1 MSRDG
6 SAIIARGSNDS
17 TVFIWRVADGAQ
29 LLVYRDF
36 TQTVYSVDLTP
47 DRTLYAIPGSEEVLL
62 RSTKDGTLVR
72 SIAQP
77 SGYLTFNNTGDILA
91 VDGENNTALLYRVSD
106 GTLLKTLTGHSS
118 GILSLAFN
126 PSGTILATGSLDK
139 TLKLWDMNGNLLKSI
154 TAANNYVNGVSFD
167 PTGSYVAGRA
177 QHFGNGLGRIGR
189 KRCTGSDGIYHRCCN
204 DEVQYPRQAF
214 SDRRIHRKDQ
224 SLSCI
229 PAMDQLVVP

>member
-1 MSRDG
+1 M
-6 SAIIARGSNDS
+6 
-17 TVFIWRVADGAQ
+17 
-29 LLVYRDF
+29 
-36 TQTVYSVDLTP
+36 
-47 DRTLYAIPGSEEVLL
+47 
-62 RSTKDGTLVR
+62 R

-167 PTGSYVAGRA
+167 PTGSYVAG
-177 QHFGNGLGRIGR
+177 GGLN
-189 KRCTGSDGIYHRCCN
+189 TSVTVWDVSDGSVARALTGYTTDVATTKFSTDGRLFLTGEYAGKIRVYHA
-204 DEVQYPRQAF
+204 YRQWI
-214 SDRRIHRKDQ
+214 S
-224 SLSCI
+224 S
-229 PAMDQLVVP
+229 